1 VNLSNVSV
9 NVNARDVTYNSKC
22 KDAPAVGTVGV
33 GSKEDNMNPMK
44 IISLGM
50 TFYNLN
56 KGLADDGK
64 KIVDEGMDII
74 QALSIALKDGKV
86 TNSEKQAITKEIKE
100 FSKVSIK
107 AIESITIPESD

>member
-1 VNLSNVSV
+1 
-9 NVNARDVTYNSKC
+9 
-22 KDAPAVGTVGV
+22 
-33 GSKEDNMNPMK
+33 MNPMK

-74 QALSIALKDGKV
+74 QEISIALKDGKV
-86 TNSEKQAITKEIKE
+86 TNSEKAKIVKEIKE

-107 AIESITIPESD
+107 AIEKITLLESD

>member
-1 VNLSNVSV
+1 
-9 NVNARDVTYNSKC
+9 
-22 KDAPAVGTVGV
+22 
-33 GSKEDNMNPMK
+33 MNPMK

-74 QALSIALKDGKV
+74 QG
-86 TNSEKQAITKEIKE
+86 NYN
-100 FSKVSIK
+100 
-107 AIESITIPESD
+107 

>member
-1 VNLSNVSV
+1 MNLSNVSV
-9 NVNARDVTYNSKC
+9 SASVKDATYSSKC
-22 KDAPAVGTVGV
+22 KDAPAVGTAGV
-33 GSKEDNMNPMK
+33 ESKEDKMNPMK

-74 QALSIALKDGKV
+74 QAISVALKDGKV
-86 TNSEKQAITKEIKE
+86 TNSEKHAITKEIKE

>member
-1 VNLSNVSV
+1 V
-9 NVNARDVTYNSKC
+9 VTVV
-22 KDAPAVGTVGV
+22 AGTKNK
-33 GSKEDNMNPMK
+33 KEKFMNPMK
-44 IISLGM
+44 IISLGL

-74 QALSIALKDGKV
+74 QEISIALKDGKV
-86 TNSEKQAITKEIKE
+86 TNSEKAKIVKEIKE

-107 AIESITIPESD
+107 AIEKITLLESD

>member
-1 VNLSNVSV
+1 MGT
-9 NVNARDVTYNSKC
+9 AG
-22 KDAPAVGTVGV
+22 AV
-33 GSKEDNMNPMK
+33 SKEDNMNPMK

>member
-9 NVNARDVTYNSKC
+9 SASVKDATYSSKC
-22 KDAPAVGTVGV
+22 KDAPAVGTAGV
-33 GSKEDNMNPMK
+33 ESKEDKMNPMK

-74 QALSIALKDGKV
+74 QAISVALKDGKV

-107 AIESITIPESD
+107 AIEKITIPESD

>member
-1 VNLSNVSV
+1 MNLSNVSV
-9 NVNARDVTYNSKC
+9 SASVKDATYSSKC
-22 KDAPAVGTVGV
+22 KDAPAVGTAGV
-33 GSKEDNMNPMK
+33 ESKEDKMNPMK

-86 TNSEKQAITKEIKE
+86 TNSEKQSITKEIKE

>member
-1 VNLSNVSV
+1 M
-9 NVNARDVTYNSKC
+9 
-22 KDAPAVGTVGV
+22 GV
-33 GSKEDNMNPMK
+33 GSKEEKMNPMK
-44 IISLGM
+44 IISLGL

-74 QALSIALKDGKV
+74 QEISIALKDGKV
-86 TNSEKQAITKEIKE
+86 TNSEKAKIVKEINE

-107 AIESITIPESD
+107 AIEKITLLESD

>member
-1 VNLSNVSV
+1 MNLSNVSV
-9 NVNARDVTYNSKC
+9 SASVKDATYSSKC
-22 KDAPAVGTVGV
+22 KDAPAVGTAGV
-33 GSKEDNMNPMK
+33 ESKEDKMNPMK

-74 QALSIALKDGKV
+74 QAISVALKDGKV

>member
-1 VNLSNVSV
+1 M
-9 NVNARDVTYNSKC
+9 NAHAVVTVV
-22 KDAPAVGTVGV
+22 AGTKIK
-33 GSKEDNMNPMK
+33 KEKFMNPMK
-44 IISLGM
+44 IISLGL

-74 QALSIALKDGKV
+74 QEISIALKDGKV
-86 TNSEKQAITKEIKE
+86 TNSEKAKIVKEIKE

-107 AIESITIPESD
+107 AIEKITLLESD

>member
-1 VNLSNVSV
+1 M
-9 NVNARDVTYNSKC
+9 AE
-22 KDAPAVGTVGV
+22 TVGV
-33 GSKEDNMNPMK
+33 GSKEEIMNPMK
-44 IISLGM
+44 IISLGL

-74 QALSIALKDGKV
+74 QEISIALKDGKV
-86 TNSEKQAITKEIKE
+86 TNSEKAKIVKEIKE

-107 AIESITIPESD
+107 AIEKITLLESD

>member
-1 VNLSNVSV
+1 
-9 NVNARDVTYNSKC
+9 
-22 KDAPAVGTVGV
+22 
-33 GSKEDNMNPMK
+33 MNPMK
-44 IISLGM
+44 IISLGL

-74 QALSIALKDGKV
+74 QEISIALKDGKV
-86 TNSEKQAITKEIKE
+86 TNSEKAKIVKEIKE

-107 AIESITIPESD
+107 AIEKITLLESD

>member
-1 VNLSNVSV
+1 MVE
-9 NVNARDVTYNSKC
+9 
-22 KDAPAVGTVGV
+22 TVGV
-33 GSKEDNMNPMK
+33 GSKEEIMYPMK
-44 IISLGM
+44 IISLGL

-74 QALSIALKDGKV
+74 QEISIALKDGKV
-86 TNSEKQAITKEIKE
+86 TNSEKAKIVKEIKE

-107 AIESITIPESD
+107 AIEKITLLESD